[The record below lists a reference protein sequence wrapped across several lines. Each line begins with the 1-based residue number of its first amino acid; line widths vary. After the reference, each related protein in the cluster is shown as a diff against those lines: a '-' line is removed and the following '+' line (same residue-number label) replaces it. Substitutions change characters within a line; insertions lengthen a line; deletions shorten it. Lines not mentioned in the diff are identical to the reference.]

1 MSSQIYWVGGDKG
14 GVGKSMVSMALLD
27 YLLARGASTM
37 LIGSDTRN
45 PDVCKA
51 YRDTLPCELLDLDK
65 VDGWLQLVNACDAHR
80 DRVVVVNTAARNNTG
95 VATFG
100 GTLITSLGDLDRS
113 LTALWAINRS
123 ATAWSC

>member
-27 YLLARGASTM
+27 YLLARSASTM
-37 LIGSDTRN
+37 LIESDTSN

-51 YRDTLPCELLDLDK
+51 YKDSLPCELLDLDK
-65 VDGWLQLVNACDAHR
+65 VDGWIQLVNACHAHR
-80 DRVVVVNTAARNNTG
+80 DRVVVVNTAARNNAG

-100 GTLITSLGDLDRS
+100 TR
-113 LTALWAINRS
+113 
-123 ATAWSC
+123 